1 MGQLGFFF
9 AGEAAP
15 PRREAAKS
23 APKRDETNET
33 FHPSIQAQVHLER
46 ALRTLLGPRVIV
58 KLTTNRSTMISFRR
72 RGSAL
77 YVRVHSMFGGAPA
90 DVLEALAAFISE
102 DEIPMKQ
109 SALLDHFIETHR
121 DQLNRTRVHSLRL
134 QPYGEVHNLREIFE
148 ELNGAYFERKVEA
161 RITWSSAAR
170 KKRRTS
176 MNMGT
181 YSDEL
186 RLIRIHPALDQ
197 EWVPRFFVA
206 SVVHH
211 EMLHQLHDVKS
222 AGGRRCIHTA
232 EFRADE
238 ARFAQ
243 FAEAQS
249 WERRHLTKLLKY

>member
-9 AGEAAP
+9 AGEKP
-15 PRREAAKS
+15 KS
-23 APKRDETNET
+23 AVRVEAPVEPATEAPAT
-33 FHPSIQAQVHLER
+33 FRPSLQAQVYVER
-46 ALRTLLGPRVIV
+46 ALRAILGPRVLV

-77 YVRVHSMFGGAPA
+77 YVRAHSIFGQAPTN
-90 DVLEALAAFISE
+90 VLEALAAFISK
-102 DEIPMKQ
+102 DEI
-109 SALLDHFIETHR
+109 SALETALLDDFIEKHR
-121 DQLNRTRVHSLRL
+121 GQLNQTRVHSLRV
-134 QPYGEVHNLREIFE
+134 QPFGEVHDLRQIFD
-148 ELNGAYFERKVEA
+148 ELNRSYFEGRVDA
-161 RITWSSAAR
+161 RITWSSSAR
-170 KKRRTS
+170 KRRRRS

-232 EFRADE
+232 AFRADE
-238 ARFAQ
+238 RKFEHY
-243 FAEAQS
+243 AEAQA
-249 WERRHLTKLLKY
+249 WERRHLSKLLRY